1 MDLGSLSWTVVILSV
16 VGGLLHLDR
25 TAAFQ
30 LLISRPLVSST
41 VTGLIL
47 GDVKTGLIIGMVLE
61 LLWLGAQPLG
71 TALPPDDTI
80 VAVAAPAAGIIVGK
94 LLGSTQAPLLGL
106 AVLVSLPLSEGGRFI
121 DSTVRKLNRIFLTR
135 ARAAAKNGDIRG
147 VGRQNLAGLASFF
160 LFFTLLTGVGV
171 LYALAATYLLYPR
184 LPGTIMTAL
193 TWIFWSLP
201 FFGCGAVLGRQ
212 KGFLTFGITY
222 LLTFG
227 LMICLSG
234 GTR

>member
-1 MDLGSLSWTVVILSV
+1 MEIGNLSWTVVVLSV

-30 LLISRPLVSST
+30 FLISRPLVSST

-47 GDVKTGLIIGMVLE
+47 GDVKTGLMIGLVLE
-61 LLWLGAQPLG
+61 LLWLGTQPLG

-80 VAVAAPAAGIIVGK
+80 VAVAAPAAGIIAGR
-94 LLGSTQAPLLGL
+94 LLGSTEASLLGL
-106 AVLVSLPLSEGGRFI
+106 AVLVSLPLSEGGRLV
-121 DSTVRKLNRIFLTR
+121 DSTARKINGIFLTR
-135 ARAAAKNGDIRG
+135 AKAAAKDGDIRG
-147 VGRQNLAGLASFF
+147 VERQNLSGLASFF

-171 LYALAATYLLYPR
+171 ICALAVTYFSYPR
-184 LPGTIMTAL
+184 LPGAMMTAL
-193 TWIFWSLP
+193 TWVFWSLP

-212 KGFLTFGITY
+212 KGFLTFGVTY

-227 LMICLSG
+227 LIISLSG
-234 GTR
+234 GIR